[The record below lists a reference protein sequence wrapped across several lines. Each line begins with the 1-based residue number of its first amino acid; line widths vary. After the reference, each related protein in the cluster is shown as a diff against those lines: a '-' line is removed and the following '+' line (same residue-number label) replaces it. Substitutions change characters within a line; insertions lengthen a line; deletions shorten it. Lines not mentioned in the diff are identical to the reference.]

1 MSIVKVITVN
11 VRFNELD
18 ELNEEL
24 QKTQK
29 NVEGVENA
37 SKEVTKEVSKLGTS
51 SKIISKLD
59 SLTGGWASSIV
70 DVGTGI
76 KDVVKGLNL
85 SRAALIATGIGAF
98 VVILA
103 SVVAYWDDIQ
113 QYVTG
118 VNVELEEQRQL
129 SDAINLSL
137 ERRNQLEKD
146 NARYVDINT
155 QESLLRAKIL
165 GASQAEQTEIIRN
178 GLVERLRLAEE
189 YAKKSDELL
198 QKSVGADEETY
209 LKAQER
215 QLKAYDDLAKARSSL
230 GLFDLQQQIPDNTN
244 GGTAKKE
251 KVSKVN
257 PLTGEDVDAETERL
271 SNHFRTLFD
280 LDKWNKDQLQQSA
293 DESNARLLTS
303 EEYAQARRLQLEE
316 ENKNARLRL
325 SEEEF
330 NAKMVLFDGIASGTQ
345 SLGNIIGQ
353 ETATGKGLAIAGA
366 LINTYASIAGQLKA
380 FSGVP
385 IPGFAIAQA
394 AATALS
400 GFAAVKQIANV
411 KIPGQGGS
419 SGVSSSG
426 VASTPPAF
434 NVVQSNSE
442 NQLNRALLDQNK
454 EPIQAFV
461 VEKGITSA
469 QELSRNKIQSSSL

>member
-1 MSIVKVITVN
+1 M
-11 VRFNELD
+11 
-18 ELNEEL
+18 
-24 QKTQK
+24 
-29 NVEGVENA
+29 
-37 SKEVTKEVSKLGTS
+37 
-51 SKIISKLD
+51 
-59 SLTGGWASSIV
+59 
-70 DVGTGI
+70 
-76 KDVVKGLNL
+76 
-85 SRAALIATGIGAF
+85 IATGIGAF

-146 NARYVDINT
+146 NARYVDIRT
-155 QESLLRAKIL
+155 KERLLRAKIS
-165 GASQAEQTEIIRN
+165 GASEDELTKIERD
-178 GLVERLRLAEE
+178 GLEERLALAEE
-189 YAKKSDELL
+189 YAAKSDEILKASL
-198 QKSVGADEETY
+198 GAGEDEY
-209 LKAQER
+209 LKAQ
-215 QLKAYDDLAKARSSL
+215 QNQIKAYDDLAKARSAL
-230 GLFDLQQQIPDNTN
+230 GIFDLEQQLPDD
-244 GGTAKKE
+244 KKGSSKRDKE
-251 KVSKVN
+251 SKVN

-280 LDKWNKDQLQQSA
+280 LDKWGKDQLQQSA
-293 DESNARLLTS
+293 DEANARLLTS

-330 NAKMVLFDGIASGTQ
+330 NAKMVLFDGIASGAQ

-411 KIPGQGGS
+411 NIPGQSGS
-419 SGVSSSG
+419 SGFSSSG
-426 VASTPPAF
+426 STSTPPAF
-434 NVVQSNSE
+434 NVIESNSE
-442 NQLNRALLDQNK
+442 NQLNKALLDQNK
-454 EPIQAFV
+454 EPVQAFV